1 MERVVRF
8 GGTVLSIRQARSAA
22 RGVEIML
29 RMYLLSVWFNLSD
42 EGVEDA
48 IYDSYAFR
56 QFLGIDFWAH
66 EQAPDA
72 TTLCKFRKMLT
83 EQGVTEQ
90 LFESIKALLEEN
102 GQIMHGGSI
111 VDATII
117 EAPSSTKNAENRR
130 DPEMHQV
137 KKATS
142 GILVSGSIS
151 A

>member
-1 MERVVRF
+1 
-8 GGTVLSIRQARSAA
+8 
-22 RGVEIML
+22 
-29 RMYLLSVWFNLSD
+29 MYLLSVWFNLSD

-90 LFESIKALLEEN
+90 LFESIKALLEE
-102 GQIMHGGSI
+102 QADH
-111 VDATII
+111 A
-117 EAPSSTKNAENRR
+117 RR
-130 DPEMHQV
+130 KHRGRDHYR
-137 KKATS
+137 
-142 GILVSGSIS
+142 S
-151 A
+151 AQLYEKRGKPARS